1 MTEYE
6 SERKRPRAPLSSQ
19 GVMALLERWVS
30 DLERDDPFSHPQ
42 EPQAPVSPPERPRP
56 EPIPRN
62 AVAEKD
68 PTHSIRA
75 ARKEIRLQGW
85 GAILP
90 PGDAQI
96 VLSQDGGRLVHRGTV
111 GVRGP
116 CAPTRRELLELG
128 WTEDQAR
135 ALEFVLAWFGAPFDS
150 LTWDP
155 QGEGE
160 LRWGAWPLAGSALIE
175 ALGRWHRRDPQGFE
189 ARLGR
194 LGVEAASRPPP
205 EASSLTLLDLE
216 GGQPAEGRQALALMG
231 EDPRL
236 FAALAQAGR
245 EQGAQLS
252 QLEYVL
258 EQILRPTLAYSG
270 GSTSPAAPSDGPFST
285 PRALALLLH
294 AELRLGRRG
303 VARLVAHTREL
314 AGKPGAGEQAGLLF
328 AADLHAAGRTR
339 EAAEVRRIL
348 SSPELA
354 DVPA

>member
-1 MTEYE
+1 MTEHE
-6 SERKRPRAPLSSQ
+6 SERKRPRAPLPSQ

-30 DLERDDPFSHPQ
+30 NLERDDPFPRA
-42 EPQAPVSPPERPRP
+42 EEAPAP
-56 EPIPRN
+56 
-62 AVAEKD
+62 AQEKD
-68 PTHSIRA
+68 PTASIRA

-90 PGDAQI
+90 PGDAQV
-96 VLSQDGGRLVHRGTV
+96 VLAHEGDRLVHRGTV

-128 WTEDQAR
+128 WTEGQAR

-160 LRWGAWPLAGSALIE
+160 LRWGAWPLAGPALIE
-175 ALGRWHRRDPQGFE
+175 ALGRWQRRDPSGFE

-194 LGVEAASRPPP
+194 LGVEVTSRSPPQP
-205 EASSLTLLDLE
+205 SSLTFLE
-216 GGQPAEGRQALALMG
+216 VERGQRAEGRQALTLMG
-231 EDPRL
+231 DDPRM

-245 EQGAQLS
+245 ERAAQLS

-258 EQILRPTLAYSG
+258 EQLLRPALAYSRG
-270 GSTSPAAPSDGPFST
+270 GASSADSPDGPFST
-285 PRALALLLH
+285 PRSLALLLH

-303 VARLVAHTREL
+303 VTRLVSHTRET
-314 AGKPGAGEQAGLLF
+314 AGQPGSGEQSGARF
-328 AADLHAAGRTR
+328 AEDLHTAGRTR

-354 DVPA
+354 DGLT